1 LNVRGGH
8 GCHGVICNLMNAQ
21 KVLKQPEN

>member
-1 LNVRGGH
+1 LNVRWGD
-8 GCHGVICNLMNAQ
+8 GCHGVIYNLMNAQ